1 MQSPSLSPLN
11 KLDASGIVGVFTD
24 VDDTL
29 TWDGQLD
36 GATYQ
41 ALESL
46 SAAGFKIIP
55 VTGRSSGWGH
65 MMMSSWPIDAVV
77 AESGGSF
84 LFRNEKGH
92 VTLQTHSDSSFLTL
106 ERERL
111 LLACRQILVEYP
123 EFQFATD
130 NAFRIVDIAIDY
142 NESVP
147 RVSGEIVEKII
158 ARLRADGFSARS
170 SSIHINAWAGEFDKA
185 PTALHLLRA
194 LFPEMSDPDQWI
206 FIGDAPNDSSMFST
220 FTHSV
225 AVANIKPYLSTHTAS
240 FTRLPSYLCQ
250 ASYGEGFQELANHLL
265 LSRFKP

>member
-1 MQSPSLSPLN
+1 MPSLLPLT

-46 SAAGFKIIP
+46 SAAGLKVIP

-84 LFRNEKGH
+84 LFRNDKGH
-92 VTLQTHSDSSFLTL
+92 VTLQTHNDSPLLTL

-111 LLACRQILVEYP
+111 LLACRQIMVEYP

-130 NAFRIVDIAIDY
+130 NVFRIVDVAIDY

-147 RVSGEIVEKII
+147 KVAAEIVERTIE
-158 ARLRADGFSARS
+158 RLRADGFSARS

-185 PTALHLLRA
+185 PTALHLLRT
-194 LFPEMSDPDQWI
+194 LFPEMSDPDQWV
-206 FIGDAPNDSSMFST
+206 FIGDAPNDVSMFST

-225 AVANIKPYLSTHTAS
+225 AVANIKPYLSSHTES
-240 FTRLPSYLCQ
+240 FTRLPNYLCQ

>member
-1 MQSPSLSPLN
+1 MPSLLPLS

-46 SAAGFKIIP
+46 SAAGLKIIP

-84 LFRNEKGH
+84 LFRTEKGH
-92 VTLQTHSDSSFLTL
+92 VTLQTHSDAPILEL
-106 ERERL
+106 ERQRL
-111 LLACRQILVEYP
+111 LVICRQILAEYP
-123 EFQFATD
+123 QLQFATD
-130 NAFRIVDIAIDY
+130 NAFRIVDVAIDY

-147 RVSGEIVEKII
+147 KVPTEIVDLAIERI
-158 ARLRADGFSARS
+158 RSEGFSARS

-185 PTALHLLRA
+185 PTALHLIRT
-194 LFPEMSDPDQWI
+194 LFPDLSDPDQWV

-240 FTRLPSYLCQ
+240 FTRLPNYLCQ